1 LHRVHA
7 EYQRGN
13 NHDNERSTAHLATAN
28 AKAATHTGKATTA
41 LPAAILEIGAFL
53 LIIKPHSA
61 FLLAYLPLTMPRH
74 SVYVEQKS
82 AGVIFGFVLEAVTLI
97 GA

>member
-1 LHRVHA
+1 
-7 EYQRGN
+7 
-13 NHDNERSTAHLATAN
+13 
-28 AKAATHTGKATTA
+28 
-41 LPAAILEIGAFL
+41 
-53 LIIKPHSA
+53 
-61 FLLAYLPLTMPRH
+61 LPLTMPRH